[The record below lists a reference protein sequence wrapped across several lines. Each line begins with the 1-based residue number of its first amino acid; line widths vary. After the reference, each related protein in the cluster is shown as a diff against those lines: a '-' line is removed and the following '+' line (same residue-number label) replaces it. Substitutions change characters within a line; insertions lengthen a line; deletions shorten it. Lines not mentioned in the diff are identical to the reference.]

1 MEKCPDGNSLK
12 MIRLQR
18 VVVVD
23 FTGRLGNRL
32 ILLSHLIAAGMEYGF
47 EVWNL
52 AFKSYA
58 DGFEAFQKNDFCMW
72 PESLGVVL
80 PAWMHR
86 PLRRMIKV
94 MAVHCPA
101 RSVLHFYDRSGLG
114 TIFLDSDEFA
124 ALRKQHRNLVLW
136 GYDFR
141 CPNLVEKHGEL
152 LRNLFRPS
160 AGVCQKVDSWK
171 ARSGLVGKEW
181 STLHVR
187 RGDYREFEEGRYYY
201 QADDYHAWVDSLRE
215 MGRPVVVCGD
225 DEEICREL
233 ASKEGVLLGPGEPFS
248 DLFAM
253 SESTLIAGP
262 PSTFSG
268 WAGWRGGKKLL
279 VLSRSQQK
287 LSEAEARVPE
297 LV

>member
-1 MEKCPDGNSLK
+1 

-58 DGFEAFQKNDFCMW
+58 DGFEAFQKNNFCMW

-101 RSVLHFYDRSGLG
+101 RSVLDFYDRSGLG

-160 AGVCQKVDSWK
+160 AGVRQKVDSWK
-171 ARSGLVGKEW
+171 ARSGLIGKEW

-201 QADDYHAWVDSLRE
+201 QADDYLAWVDSLQK

-268 WAGWRGGKKLL
+268 WAAWRGGKKLL

-287 LSEAEARVPE
+287 LNEAEARVPE

>member
-58 DGFEAFQKNDFCMW
+58 DGFEAFQKNDFRMW

-101 RSVLHFYDRSGLG
+101 RSVLDFYDRSGLG

-141 CPNLVEKHGEL
+141 CPNLVEKHGKL

-160 AGVCQKVDSWK
+160 AGARQKVDSWK
-171 ARSGLVGKEW
+171 ARSGLTGKEW

-201 QADDYHAWVDSLRE
+201 QADDYLAWVDSLRE

-225 DEEICREL
+225 DEEICLKL
-233 ASKEGVLLGPGEPFS
+233 ASKAGVLLGPGEPFS

-268 WAGWRGGKKLL
+268 WAAWRGGKKLL

-287 LSEAEARVPE
+287 LNEAEARFPD